1 MKMHISCSTHEP
13 LSLRMCRF
21 VARFWPDFIVFI
33 SSKKK
38 KSISG
43 VFTDIAN
50 ARSHRTILLFQQFQC
65 L

>member
-1 MKMHISCSTHEP
+1 MDLYRRGCVALLRVFGQI
-13 LSLRMCRF
+13 LSFLFRQ
-21 VARFWPDFIVFI
+21 
-33 SSKKK
+33 K

-50 ARSHRTILLFQQFQC
+50 ARSHRTILLFQQSQC